1 MHLSKTELT
10 RYSNHIKLS
19 EIGINGQE
27 RLKNAKVL
35 VVGTGALA
43 CTVLQELTA
52 AGLGIIGLI
61 DGAKVEERNL
71 QTHPLFSQTDIGA
84 SKSKAA
90 ALKLKTQNPNTQF
103 KIAQTY
109 ASKENVLN
117 LVDTFDLVVDCTDN
131 FPTHYLLSDACCIL
145 QKTIVFASMHQFTGR
160 VAVFNHK
167 GGSSLRCLVPEDAKD
182 ELHTSEAGIIST
194 LPSFIGSIQA
204 NEVLK
209 LILKNKDALDGQ
221 LLQINMLDYALSVKH
236 IAVTEAV
243 KITELGEYD
252 LKITD
257 SNSTLT
263 SSVSAEVLRSMLN
276 QNSNLKI
283 IDVREY
289 FEWDICRIKGAVN
302 IPMNLIDEC
311 IDEISREAPTVLVC
325 HHGVRSLNVLHYLET
340 KGYTNLINL
349 EGGIHAWASRV
360 EKDMPTY

>member
-1 MHLSKTELT
+1 
-10 RYSNHIKLS
+10 
-19 EIGINGQE
+19 
-27 RLKNAKVL
+27 
-35 VVGTGALA
+35 
-43 CTVLQELTA
+43 
-52 AGLGIIGLI
+52 LGIIGLV
-61 DGAKVEERNL
+61 DGANVEERNL

-84 SKSKAA
+84 SKSKVA
-90 ALKLKTQNPNTQF
+90 ALKLKSLNPNTQF
-103 KIAQTY
+103 KIAQSY

-117 LVDTFDLVVDCTDN
+117 LVDAFDLVVDCTDN
-131 FPTHYLLSDACCIL
+131 FPTHYLLNDACCMQ

-160 VAVFNHK
+160 VAVFNHN
-167 GGSSLRCLVPEDAKD
+167 GGPSLRCLVPKDAKD
-182 ELHTSEAGIIST
+182 ELNTSEAGVFST
-194 LPSFIGSIQA
+194 LPSLIGSIQA

-209 LILKNKDALDGQ
+209 LILKNNDVLKGH
-221 LLQINMLDYALSVKH
+221 LLQINMLDYALSIKH

-252 LKITD
+252 LKMTG
-257 SNSTLT
+257 SNKALP
-263 SSVSAEVLRSMLN
+263 SSISVEVLRSMLN
-276 QNSNLKI
+276 QNSKLKI

-289 FEWDICRIKGAVN
+289 YEWDICHIKGAVN

-311 IDEISREAPTVLVC
+311 IDEISREATTVLVC